1 MAKNP
6 NKRVK
11 VYILI
16 DDQSNKSLADTRIFD
31 MLGVSGEWS
40 NYTMKT
46 CNGERETK
54 GRNLSG
60 LIVES
65 LDGATKIEA
74 PSLLECAE
82 IPGNM
87 SEIAIPEVAMAFP
100 HLKSIAGQITPL
112 NKGSNVLLLLG
123 RDVPQVHKVRE
134 TCNGPNKAPW
144 AQRLDLGW
152 VVVGEVC
159 LNGVHRP
166 KTISTLR
173 TQVLITGRPTTLQPC
188 PNTFQIHTLFDD
200 KVDFRSLSVEERKFL
215 EIMEKEG
222 GLRDDK
228 WTAPLPFKKPRER
241 LPNNRE
247 QAWSRAQILRKSMDR
262 NPLKKQH
269 MLDFMDGVI
278 NKGHAEVAPPLKNDE
293 ELPGCY
299 LQEWKSWKNDLK
311 ELQNVSVPR
320 AYPLT
325 FGEMVGLHVFC
336 DASDV
341 AVAAVAYLF
350 SKEGEQRHTGF
361 VFGKSR
367 LAPKAGHTIPRLEL
381 CAAVLAIEIAK
392 VICAEVDIPS
402 QEVTYHSDSKVVL
415 GYQNNTTRR
424 FHTYV
429 ANRVFKILQF
439 SDPHQWKYVHT
450 SKNPADHGTCQV
462 AARNMKDC
470 PWLKGPHCSVFNVD
484 VPEWFRLVSPQQDK
498 ELRQEDKVIVMKTNV
513 HEFCLLERANK
524 FSSWESLIR
533 PITLLIHVACSFH
546 YKNNDDHCKGWHHC
560 RLNDIALKQRAETV
574 SYQEKF
580 YQRELRS
587 LKSSKPLPNDS
598 SILSLAPMLNEDG
611 LICVGGRLRKATLPI
626 IMKHPIVVPGKCH
639 IATLLVRHFHH
650 NIYHQGRQFTEGAVR
665 EAGYWVVYR
674 IVYHPSLRN
683 LQKVKRKAQYPAYG

>member
-1 MAKNP
+1 
-6 NKRVK
+6 
-11 VYILI
+11 
-16 DDQSNKSLADTRIFD
+16 
-31 MLGVSGEWS
+31 MLGVSGELS

-87 SEIAIPEVAMAFP
+87 SEIATPEVAMAFP
-100 HLKSIAGQITPL
+100 HLKSIAGQIPPL
-112 NKGSNVLLLLG
+112 NKSSNVLLLLG

-134 TCNGPNKAPW
+134 TRNGPNNAPG

-200 KVDFRSLSVEERKFL
+200 KDDFLSLSVEERKFL

-222 GLRDDK
+222 GLRDGK

-262 NPLKKQH
+262 NPLKTQH

-293 ELPGCY
+293 ECWFLPLFGVYDPKKKDKIRGVFDSSATFCGLSLNKVLLKGPDFNNDLVGVLMRFRKQAVAVSADVESMFYCFEVAEKHRNFLRFFWYADNDYDKPLIEYRMRKHVFGNSPSPAVACFGLRDVVKDSEPDVREFVNRHFYVDDDLVSCKDSESAISLLKRTKQVLMQQAQINLHKIASNSQMVLDAFAPVEIVQGVRDFNVCEEDVPLQRTLGVQWRLRDDMFTFNIDLGEEPYTKLGMLSTINGVFDPLGFVAPVMIQARVLFRKMITSSTDWDEELAGCY

-336 DASDV
+336 DASEV
-341 AVAAVAYLF
+341 AVAAVAYLV
-350 SKEGEQRHTGF
+350 SKEGEQRHTGL

-367 LAPKAGHTIPRLEL
+367 LAPKAGH
-381 CAAVLAIEIAK
+381 
-392 VICAEVDIPS
+392 
-402 QEVTYHSDSKVVL
+402 
-415 GYQNNTTRR
+415 
-424 FHTYV
+424 
-429 ANRVFKILQF
+429 
-439 SDPHQWKYVHT
+439 
-450 SKNPADHGTCQV
+450 NP
-462 AARNMKDC
+462 
-470 PWLKGPHCSVFNVD
+470 
-484 VPEWFRLVSPQQDK
+484 
-498 ELRQEDKVIVMKTNV
+498 
-513 HEFCLLERANK
+513 
-524 FSSWESLIR
+524 
-533 PITLLIHVACSFH
+533 
-546 YKNNDDHCKGWHHC
+546 
-560 RLNDIALKQRAETV
+560 
-574 SYQEKF
+574 
-580 YQRELRS
+580 
-587 LKSSKPLPNDS
+587 
-598 SILSLAPMLNEDG
+598 
-611 LICVGGRLRKATLPI
+611 
-626 IMKHPIVVPGKCH
+626 
-639 IATLLVRHFHH
+639 
-650 NIYHQGRQFTEGAVR
+650 
-665 EAGYWVVYR
+665 
-674 IVYHPSLRN
+674 
-683 LQKVKRKAQYPAYG
+683 